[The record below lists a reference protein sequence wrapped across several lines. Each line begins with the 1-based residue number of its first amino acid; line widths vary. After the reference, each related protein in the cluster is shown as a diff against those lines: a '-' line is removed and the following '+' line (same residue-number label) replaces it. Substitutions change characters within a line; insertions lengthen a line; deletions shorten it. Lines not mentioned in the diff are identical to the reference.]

1 MTSIE
6 AADDSGVSRTA
17 SLNAGE
23 PRGGNAIDYNSS
35 VDGRAALRRPQSG
48 MLLGKQEQFLELL
61 GQRTFG
67 LSPCGGCA
75 SDNWTCPGLVER

>member
-23 PRGGNAIDYNSS
+23 PRGGNATDYNSS
-35 VDGRAALRRPQSG
+35 VDGPPALRRPRSG
-48 MLLGKQEQFLELL
+48 MLLGKLEQFLELL
-61 GQRTFG
+61 GRPADLRAIAMWWLRQRQPA
-67 LSPCGGCA
+67 LKVAP
-75 SDNWTCPGLVER
+75 